1 MRKLLF
7 ALPIILLA
15 SCGSENSNN
24 STENSEAMGADA
36 TASKV
41 QEMSMYGDTIS
52 TEGAMAPADFLAQLE
67 GKDTLKTKLEAT
79 INQTCKMKGCWMT
92 LDMENG
98 EQMRVSFKDYGFF
111 VPKEGVEGKKAI
123 VEGFAFTDTISVDH
137 LKHLAEDEGKSP
149 EEIAAINEPEIGV
162 NFEAHGVI
170 IRN

>member
-15 SCGSENSNN
+15 SCGGDNSEN
-24 STENSEAMGADA
+24 TAENSEGIEAN
-36 TASKV
+36 ASSAEM
-41 QEMSMYGDTIS
+41 QEMNFYGDTI
-52 TEGAMAPADFLAQLE
+52 TADGAIAPAEFLAQIE
-67 GKDTLKTKLEAT
+67 GTDTLKTKVEAS
-79 INQTCKMKGCWMT
+79 INETCKMKGCWMT

-98 EQMRVSFKDYGFF
+98 EQMRVSFKDYAFF
-111 VPKEGVEGKKAI
+111 VPKDGMQGKKAI
-123 VEGFAFTDTISVDH
+123 IEGFAYTDTISVDH

-149 EEIAAINEPEIGV
+149 EEIAAITEPEVGV